1 MWPEI
6 DDMPHHD
13 RLLEVEGLVAGYSS
27 AEQILKKVDIRV
39 DTNEIVA
46 LIGPNGAGKSTLLKA
61 IAGLVKSSAGRI
73 TLAHE
78 GVNAVDLT
86 NMDVLQ
92 RTRAG
97 ISFVPQERNVFGTLT
112 VRENLITAS
121 YAAPHHASPRADAMC
136 QQYDVLREKRDALAR
151 TLSGGQRQIL
161 AMAMGLMTSPRL
173 LMLDEP
179 SAGLSPI
186 AAEKLME
193 TIVLMKQT
201 GLPILMVEQHA
212 MDALHI
218 ADRAYILVDGRN
230 SIEGPASDIARDPT
244 IRRLFLG
251 AQ

>member
-6 DDMPHHD
+6 DDLPHHD
-13 RLLEVEGLVAGYSS
+13 RILEVEGLVAGYSS

-46 LIGPNGAGKSTLLKA
+46 LIGPNGAGKSTLMKA

-86 NMDVLQ
+86 TMDVLD

-136 QQYDVLREKRDALAR
+136 LQYDVLREKRDALAR

-230 SIEGPASDIARDPT
+230 SIEGPAKDLARDPT

>member
-6 DDMPHHD
+6 DDLPHHD
-13 RLLEVEGLVAGYSS
+13 RILEVEGLVAGYSS

-46 LIGPNGAGKSTLLKA
+46 LIGPNGAGKSTLMKA

-86 NMDVLQ
+86 TMDVLE

-136 QQYDVLREKRDALAR
+136 QQYDVLAR

-230 SIEGPASDIARDPT
+230 SIEGPAKDLARDPT

-251 AQ
+251 AH